1 MIKVKNID
9 AFFICVSVESIDQ
22 ILNKV
27 LKTKKPFFIEKPP
40 IVDLKGYSKIN
51 KYINKH
57 NILNMVG
64 LNRRHYSN
72 LIKIKNS
79 FDKSGGIQSLQIEG
93 NERIWQKK
101 I

>member
-1 MIKVKNID
+1 
-9 AFFICVSVESIDQ
+9 
-22 ILNKV
+22 
-27 LKTKKPFFIEKPP
+27 
-40 IVDLKGYSKIN
+40 
-51 KYINKH
+51 
-57 NILNMVG
+57 MVG

-101 I
+101 NLKNFRKKIGLY